1 MAIFDEKTRQQLK
14 TVLDQMKN
22 EVTIVFFS
30 QEIECQT
37 CRDGKRFVN
46 EIASISDKI
55 LVEHYSLVTDKDKSD
70 LYGIDKVPAIV
81 LLDKDKNNTR
91 MRFYGIPGGYE
102 INSFL
107 GSILAASGKEEAIP
121 KPIKARIDK
130 IGKPVH
136 IQVFVSLGCPHCPN
150 AVMAGHLL
158 ALENENVTADMV
170 ETSTFN
176 HLAIRYNVSG
186 VPKVVIN
193 DKYEF
198 IGAQPITAYLD
209 AIEKL

>member
-1 MAIFDEKTRQQLK
+1 MALFDDKIRQQLK
-14 TVLDQMKN
+14 SVLDQMKN
-22 EVTIVFFS
+22 EVTVVYFS

-37 CRDGKRFVN
+37 CRDGKRFIN
-46 EIASISDKI
+46 EIASLSDKI
-55 LVEHYSLVTDKDKSD
+55 VVEHYNLVTDKEKSE
-70 LYGIDKVPAIV
+70 LYDVDKVPAIV
-81 LLDKDKNNTR
+81 LLDKDKKNTR

-107 GSILAASGKEEAIP
+107 GSLLAASGKEEAIP
-121 KPIKARIDK
+121 KPIKDRIDK
-130 IGKPVH
+130 INKPVH
-136 IQVFVSLGCPHCPN
+136 IQVFISLGCPHCPN

-170 ETSTFN
+170 ESSTFN
-176 HLAIRYNVSG
+176 HLAIKYNVSS

-193 DKYEF
+193 GTYEF